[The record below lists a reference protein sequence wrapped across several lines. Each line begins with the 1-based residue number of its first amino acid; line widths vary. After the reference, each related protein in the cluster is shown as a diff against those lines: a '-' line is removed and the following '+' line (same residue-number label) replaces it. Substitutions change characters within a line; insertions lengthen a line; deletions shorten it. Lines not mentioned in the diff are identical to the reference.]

1 MNNGQL
7 FSAVLQ
13 PNETIYS
20 KAILF
25 ASFAGGVKDNEI
37 ARDPRAYLEKL
48 FERMR
53 VTKQPLISIYKKS
66 TFGELKN
73 SYAYLNVAVSSF
85 HRVVDSFLRSS
96 NNEQLHKLQQL
107 QVEKHPDLLKLLR
120 EHEFIVLAFCEY
132 RAEN

>member
-7 FSAVLQ
+7 FSDVLQ

-25 ASFAGGVKDNEI
+25 ASFACSVEDNEI

-48 FERMR
+48 FDRMR
-53 VTKQPLISIYKKS
+53 VSKKPLISIYRKS
-66 TFGELKN
+66 TFGELQN
-73 SYAYLNVAVSSF
+73 SYAYLKVAICSF

-96 NNEQLHKLQQL
+96 NNEQLHKLKQL
-107 QVEKHPDLLKLLR
+107 EVEDDPDILKLIR